1 MQICNQNNFYY
12 FIFYH
17 KSNCVSMASKN
28 AKSAEDQHIVSMVNR
43 KQLAESAEDQHI
55 VVITSSRHTAWF
67 VEGQHCV
74 KRKHTQN
81 MVWKKKFA

>member
-1 MQICNQNNFYY
+1 M
-12 FIFYH
+12 
-17 KSNCVSMASKN
+17 N
-28 AKSAEDQHIVSMVNR
+28 AESAEDQDIVGMTSR
-43 KQLAESAEDQHI
+43 SSFAESAEDQHI
-55 VVITSSRHTAWF
+55 VFHITSSRHTAWF